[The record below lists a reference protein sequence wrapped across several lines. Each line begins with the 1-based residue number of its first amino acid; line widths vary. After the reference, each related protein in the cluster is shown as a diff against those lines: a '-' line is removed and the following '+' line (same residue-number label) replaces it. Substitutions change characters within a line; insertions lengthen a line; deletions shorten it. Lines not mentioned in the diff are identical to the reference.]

1 MLVLVDDVED
11 DGRVAGQEV
20 RVRGGQLDAEMLAHP
35 ERPAR
40 CRHHE
45 VVHANRPAG
54 HQLTGSLPGEPSQQ
68 CHSPVDPLARQG
80 GANIC
85 LDRSW

>member
-1 MLVLVDDVED
+1 
-11 DGRVAGQEV
+11 
-20 RVRGGQLDAEMLAHP
+20 
-35 ERPAR
+35 
-40 CRHHE
+40 